1 MGFLVSGALAFP
13 FLWLLRRSICRTAGN
28 SLSIGA
34 VYVTSA
40 CKYPALQ
47 VIFKLM
53 AVPFLKALPPAASE
67 AARKSESGKGKLD
80 ESQGRKASGLH
91 DFLGHLPA
99 GLPSKMVKIFDVASP
114 FIC

>member
-1 MGFLVSGALAFP
+1 LQISSSASNIQINGGS
-13 FLWLLRRSICRTAGN
+13 
-28 SLSIGA
+28 SLE
-34 VYVTSA
+34 V
-40 CKYPALQ
+40 Q
-47 VIFKLM
+47 
-53 AVPFLKALPPAASE
+53 PPAASE